1 MQQPHLPRLYLG
13 HGAEQGLSRMLDS
26 PAAQYYASPATY
38 GSTPFASGGM
48 LSPPGLDSGRP
59 FAGAHSSESS
69 GWEGAWQGGAPTTLG
84 VGRTTSFSSTGSPL
98 TPVNPSVLSS
108 AFFPQSGMTHST
120 MHHPS
125 SAPRLPPHPHSHPQQ
140 PGPPRKT
147 TLHASTPSF
156 YPGQYSHPPRSTFPR
171 DQRVPNA
178 SRRSDSVSF
187 RPGDDPLRSPTLARR
202 ASASPATSSVSIKK
216 DEPKKRKIVVRLPR
230 ETLTDDE
237 DDSEQRA
244 RLSIFARAPLTND
257 ERETVVQRMDADA
270 RESVALEADEL
281 VGRASHPDEVKMAGL
296 PESID
301 VYLPGKSAWE
311 EVWDTFE
318 EDMKEKHGHVDLR
331 RPAFLP
337 PSRAS
342 TLAFSFDSLLSSRR
356 PGHGRTASL
365 FTSPSQLL
373 PPRLRNALDGVKR
386 ASSGHASSLSLSFA
400 GGFDA
405 FRSPLTGS
413 TTAVT
418 SPGAISPLSGSTR
431 LTPFAPA
438 FVPSSTLATAV
449 ATPLPTSPAPVK
461 DASSLSS
468 KEAKEGQKSV
478 EAASNDDGG
487 AEVGAEEEEAVGTT
501 SLDVLVSVEGI
512 KGGFVE
518 EDKKQALVL
527 HSMDDSDKRSPPSRR
542 TSGMSTKTDRTGVA
556 SDWTGSDIDSLRSPS
571 LSPKQPRPDLSTE
584 LSRALEELGP
594 LDSPEQ
600 LPALPIAQVSVQ
612 SPPDAESDNSQYG
625 DGELSDNE
633 HGEDGDEH
641 GRESGSPR
649 RLRSKLSAGS
659 AGFARPAGSHR
670 KVNSELLFEAPSDVD
685 RPSQNEDSPAEAS
698 FHRVKQNFEFPPRS
712 AHSSPRKVSDAA
724 AVALPSSPESARD
737 EYGLPSL
744 PPLGTFGGPVDLSP
758 TDRLDFGTFGQPG
771 SLAVSPI
778 TGSSQ
783 GWRPSSTLDA
793 AASEFRPST
802 GRLNAFASDFVPSLD
817 GAAAAPLDPISPSTA
832 TYFRPEANETPR
844 RISGSHGPLPPL
856 PLTASKIPSTTSYLD
871 ADALGPV
878 SSSMRRVISAPVL
891 VHPQPR
897 RPLPSPPLYMSTP
910 PRYTGYA
917 SADDDVEL
925 LREPGDERAEESGFG
940 NRSVASIDDPLPEQY
955 APIRPVLTK
964 EPVPRAVP
972 AIKNGPRLPQE
983 TTAGQASPAR
993 MGDPRARMESIDV
1006 ALPTIAREMGRA
1018 VPLEQRPQS
1027 TGDACS
1033 VIEIDDDQTASFTDH
1048 DDVPLLFLEKLITDQ
1063 FDHLRT
1069 ELTATRSDDKLVE
1082 LLKSISERLE
1092 TLPFTTSASGGPSQ
1106 GLHPSSANRSRDSA
1120 VDGSVRPASAP
1131 VTRAAT
1137 PGSDVSP
1144 ALAYSGFL
1152 DDLKA
1157 TVQPLVGPQLNTSAL
1172 AGDIASFL
1180 AQQLDSTLSSL
1191 LSSTLS
1197 PKLAVID
1204 DRLSTLVDRIEA
1216 EKVSNSAKVVEG
1228 VQNAL
1233 MPLSDL
1239 TTLVETTKMHLA
1251 GTPATVDLPRI
1262 ADLESQLAKARNEHG
1277 KARSEKAVLLDRLDA
1292 EKARHGEEVADLRAR
1307 LAKCEDDLKASTLK
1321 LALRDAAHSV
1331 IKDELDRTRRELDT
1345 QRTSLSEVAQARV
1358 RTEEQLAVTR
1368 EELSKKE
1375 REGAEQMPRLE
1386 ALSSELAKAHGEIA
1400 ALEKR
1405 VAAQDERLA
1414 TLQRLKAVQQQS
1426 LAAANQ
1432 RNSDLRKEAAELEQ
1446 LKETLKEVQAERE
1459 TARTQETALQERC
1472 NTLVEENDRFR
1483 RQFDSLQQGLETMK
1497 VTVRRELEDADARVA
1512 AATAERDRLAA
1523 DNARLVEQLSALQ
1536 PLSTPSTPIV
1546 AHHPSPQGKA
1556 SGGQAARLQSQH
1568 TGSSAGSDLTIAHTD
1583 ISPTPSI
1590 SSQSFT
1596 RAEDGWY
1603 SSAE

>member
-13 HGAEQGLSRMLDS
+13 HGVDQGPSRMLDS

-59 FAGAHSSESS
+59 FAGAHSSEGS
-69 GWEGAWQGGAPTTLG
+69 GWDMAWQGSGQATLG

-98 TPVNPSVLSS
+98 TPVNPSILSS
-108 AFFPQSGMTHST
+108 AFFPQSGMTHPT
-120 MHHPS
+120 MHRPS
-125 SAPRLPPHPHSHPQQ
+125 TAPHLPPHPHSHPQQ
-140 PGPPRKT
+140 PAPARKT

-156 YPGQYSHPPRSTFPR
+156 YPGQYSRPPRSTFPR
-171 DQRVPNA
+171 DQRGPNGP
-178 SRRSDSVSF
+178 RRSDSVSL

-202 ASASPATSSVSIKK
+202 ASASPATSSVSVKK
-216 DEPKKRKIVVRLPR
+216 DEPKKRKIVVRLPL

-237 DDSEQRA
+237 ADPEQQA
-244 RLSIFARAPLTND
+244 RLSIFVRAPLADD
-257 ERETVVQRMDADA
+257 EPEATVQRMDKDA
-270 RESVALEADEL
+270 RESVELEPDEL

-301 VYLPGKSAWE
+301 VYLPGKNAWE

-318 EDMKEKHGHVDLR
+318 DDMKEKHGHVDLR

-438 FVPSSTLATAV
+438 FVPSSTFATAV

-461 DASSLSS
+461 EALALSP
-468 KEAKEGQKSV
+468 KVAEEAQRSV
-478 EAASNDDGG
+478 EGLSGEAGLDAGG
-487 AEVGAEEEEAVGTT
+487 GGVGEPVGAN
-501 SLDVLVSVEGI
+501 SPSMLVSVEEEE
-512 KGGFVE
+512 GGCVKE
-518 EDKKQALVL
+518 TKKQASALA
-527 HSMDDSDKRSPPSRR
+527 SKDDSDKRSPPSRR

-556 SDWTGSDIDSLRSPS
+556 SDWTGSDVDSLRSPS
-571 LSPKQPRPDLSTE
+571 LSPKQPRPDLSAE

-600 LPALPIAQVSVQ
+600 LPALPVAQVSVEG
-612 SPPDAESDNSQYG
+612 PADAESDNSQYG
-625 DGELSDNE
+625 DGELSDDGLG
-633 HGEDGDEH
+633 GEDGDEH
-641 GRESGSPR
+641 GRKSGSPR
-649 RLRSKLSAGS
+649 RLRSESSAGSAVS
-659 AGFARPAGSHR
+659 AGFARPPGSHL
-670 KVNSELLFEAPSDVD
+670 KVDSELLFEAPSHVD
-685 RPSQNEDSPAEAS
+685 RPSGGDSAAEAS
-698 FHRVKQNFEFPPRS
+698 FHRVKQDFEFPPRS
-712 AHSSPRKVSDAA
+712 AHNSPRKASDAA

-744 PPLGTFGGPVDLSP
+744 GTFGGPVDLSP
-758 TDRLDFGTFGQPG
+758 NDRLDFGTFGQPG

-793 AASEFRPST
+793 AASKFRPSS

-817 GAAAAPLDPISPSTA
+817 GVAAEPFDPISPSTA
-832 TYFRPEANETPR
+832 TFFPPGANQTPR

-856 PLTASKIPSTTSYLD
+856 PLTASRIPSTSSYLD

-917 SADDDVEL
+917 SADDEIEV
-925 LREPGDERAEESGFG
+925 LREPTDERAEQSGFG
-940 NRSVASIDDPLPEQY
+940 NRSVASVDDPLPEQY

-964 EPVPRAVP
+964 ESAPRAVP
-972 AIKNGPRLPQE
+972 TIKNGPRLPQE

-1018 VPLEQRPQS
+1018 VPLEQRPHS
-1027 TGDACS
+1027 TGDAS
-1033 VIEIDDDQTASFTDH
+1033 SIIEIDDEQTASFTDN

-1069 ELTATRSDDKLVE
+1069 ELTATRTDDKLVE
-1082 LLKSISERLE
+1082 LLKSITDRLE
-1092 TLPFTTSASGGPSQ
+1092 TLSTSASTSGGAAH
-1106 GLHPSSANRSRDSA
+1106 GLHPSSASRSRDSTA
-1120 VDGSVRPASAP
+1120 DGSVRPASAP
-1131 VTRAAT
+1131 VTRVAT
-1137 PGSDVSP
+1137 PGIDVSP

-1157 TVQPLVGPQLNTSAL
+1157 TVQPLVGPQLNAPAL
-1172 AGDIASFL
+1172 AGDIASSV
-1180 AQQLDSTLSSL
+1180 AQQLDNTLSSL
-1191 LSSTLS
+1191 FSSTLT

-1204 DRLSTLVDRIEA
+1204 DRLGTLIDRIEA
-1216 EKVSNSAKVVEG
+1216 EKVSGSAKVIEE

-1233 MPLSDL
+1233 LPLSEF
-1239 TTLVETTKMHLA
+1239 TTLVETIKTHLS

-1277 KARSEKAVLLDRLDA
+1277 KARSEKAVLSDRLDA

-1307 LAKCEDDLKASTLK
+1307 LAKCEDDLKAGTLK

-1331 IKDELDRTRRELDT
+1331 VKDELDRTRRELDT
-1345 QRTSLSEVAQARV
+1345 QRKSLSEAEQAQV
-1358 RTEEQLAVTR
+1358 RAEEQLAVAR
-1368 EELSKKE
+1368 EELSKKK
-1375 REGAEQMPRLE
+1375 RDGAEQKSRFE
-1386 ALSSELAKAHGEIA
+1386 VLSSELARAHGEIA
-1400 ALEKR
+1400 GLEKR
-1405 VAAQDERLA
+1405 IAAQDERLA

-1432 RNSDLRKEAAELEQ
+1432 RNSDLRKEVAELEQ

-1459 TARTQETALQERC
+1459 TARTQEAALQDRC

-1512 AATAERDRLAA
+1512 AATAERDCLAV
-1523 DNARLVEQLSALQ
+1523 DNARLVEELSSLQ
-1536 PLSTPSTPIV
+1536 PLSTPSTPV
-1546 AHHPSPQGKA
+1546 VVHHPAPQGKL
-1556 SGGQAARLQSQH
+1556 SGEDFAPLQPQH
-1568 TGSSAGSDLTIAHTD
+1568 TGSSAASDITIAHTD